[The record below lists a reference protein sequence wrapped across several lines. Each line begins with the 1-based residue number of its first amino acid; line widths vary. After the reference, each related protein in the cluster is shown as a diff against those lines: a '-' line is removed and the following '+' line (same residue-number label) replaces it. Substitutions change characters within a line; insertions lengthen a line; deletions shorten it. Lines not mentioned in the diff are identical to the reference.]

1 MVRRQTRKP
10 DLCENITYTFQ
21 NGIACNVNGNNY
33 KVTDGPDECLDIL
46 IDEDANSL
54 FVRSLHKC
62 PHFSGS
68 KIMGN
73 IEKVAR
79 TLKFSKIDLQD
90 GAHMTVQCGKKKPV
104 TIMLNMLSI
113 LADGQSWYNSIG
125 YESPNHEAELVHNAR
140 IGQMNVQDFLEKTL
154 SLRKNP
160 YKRMDYW
167 GSTDKTVQEYFSDIK
182 RQLKEEALPS
192 NKSPRGLCIKYWW
205 LSHVLEEV
213 RQFMFTDSKEPYKV
227 LYDNLN
233 LSLDLKA
240 NKTKATRRRAAR
252 R

>member
-1 MVRRQTRKP
+1 MVRQQSRQP
-10 DLCENITYTFQ
+10 DLCDNIKYTFQ

-33 KVTDGPDECLDIL
+33 KVTDGPEECLDIL
-46 IDEDANSL
+46 VNEEKNSF

-68 KIMGN
+68 KIMEK
-73 IEKVAR
+73 IEQVAR

-90 GAHMTVQCGKKKPV
+90 GAHITVECGKMKPV
-104 TIMLNMLSI
+104 TLMLNMLNI

-125 YESPNHEAELVHNAR
+125 YKSPNHEAELAHNHQ
-140 IGQMNVQDFLEKTL
+140 IGQMNVLDFLEKTL

-167 GSTDKTVQEYFSDIK
+167 GSTDSKTVQEYFSDIK
-182 RQLKEEALPS
+182 RQLKESLPS
-192 NKSPRGLCIKYWW
+192 NKSPRTVCMKYRW
-205 LSHVLEEV
+205 LGHVLEEV

-233 LSLDLKA
+233 LSLDLKGKKS
-240 NKTKATRRRAAR
+240 NATRRRAAR